1 MKKFR
6 KGAASF
12 YIVAFS
18 TLILVIIATS
28 FATVILSEVTRT
40 ANDDLSQS
48 AYDSALAGVEDAKLA
63 YSNYRRCVMQGVT
76 VSDSYTPDESSRT
89 ITCQDIVYYMEKN
102 PNCDMVAHILGRI
115 GKGEN
120 AEVMVS
126 DTTTTSGDTEI
137 SMNQAYTCV
146 KIETDLT
153 DYRANLSSNN
163 KVKVVSASFENAS
176 IANNITAVKIR
187 WYSVR
192 DTEKKSFYYG
202 NISGNRVTFMP
213 VNSLNA
219 VTPPTLGVSLV
230 QTATNSAGTSMFK
243 VSDFDTASGNR
254 TNRATVYLVP
264 ANNWGSVNKNAT
276 FATHI
281 GAYDPSARENIISDS
296 QVAATNARTKNLPF
310 GVYCDQSYDEEFAC
324 SATINLP
331 RPVVTSGEIDRRGN
345 ETFTLMISLPYE
357 QPDTDFS
364 ITFLCGSAT
373 CSNASDKVGGTSVS
387 VAKIDG
393 VQVLIDST
401 GRANDLYRRVET
413 RLESTDTSF
422 PYQYYALELLDV
434 NAGNEKLFEKNM
446 TITMR

>member
-1 MKKFR
+1 MKRFR

-40 ANDDLSQS
+40 TNDDLSQS

-63 YSNYRRCVMQGVT
+63 FSNYRRCKAQGVS
-76 VSDSYTPDESSRT
+76 VNVDSYRPDVSNNT
-89 ITCQDIVYYMEKN
+89 VTCSDIVYWMEKT
-102 PNCDMVAHILGRI
+102 PKDCDMVAHILGRI

-120 AEVMVS
+120 SEVMVS
-126 DTTTTSGDTEI
+126 DTTSTSGNGEV

-153 DYRANLSSNN
+153 DYRANLSSSN
-163 KVKVVSASFENAS
+163 KVKVVAASFEDAA
-176 IANNITAVKIR
+176 IADRITAIRVR
-187 WYSVR
+187 WYAVR
-192 DTEKKSFYYG
+192 ETEGRLNYG
-202 NISGNRVTFMP
+202 NFNGNLVEFRPINV
-213 VNSLNA
+213 LDA
-219 VTPPTLGVSLV
+219 VTPPTIGVSMI
-230 QTATNSAGTSMFK
+230 QTVNSFK
-243 VSDFDTASGNR
+243 LTDFDITNAAGN
-254 TNRATVYLVP
+254 TNRAMVYLVP
-264 ANNWGSVNKNAT
+264 SSSIGAVNAGSSYTTHVGTYNAT
-276 FATHI
+276 
-281 GAYDPSARENIISDS
+281 YRENIISAA

-310 GVYCDQSYDEEFAC
+310 GVYCSQDYDEEFAC

-331 RPVVTSGEIDRRGN
+331 RPVPNGGDTARSND
-345 ETFTLMISLPYE
+345 TFTFMVSLPYE

-364 ITFLCGSAT
+364 ITFLCGNSA
-373 CSNASDKVGGTSVS
+373 CSESSDRVGGSVVS
-387 VAKIDG
+387 IAKING

-422 PYQYYALELLDV
+422 PYQYYALELLDA
-434 NAGNEKLFEKNM
+434 NAGNDKLFEKNM
-446 TITMR
+446 TVTSQY